1 MKLPENALLI
11 KEMREEMRSRKLFFL
26 VTIYIGILSIVALVA
41 VSNSGGSSFNPVMLS
56 ETSHFTLFSFV
67 ITVTILLGL
76 VSTVLGAA
84 SFTTER
90 ERATFE
96 LLELTPL
103 SCLQLVTGK
112 FFHVLI
118 LIGLILIS
126 SLPVLSALFFMG
138 GLTYTDLFLIMIY
151 VALFLAVVILAA
163 LCISIL
169 SNRTIIS
176 IIFSLG
182 LAFVISATLGIL
194 SANMYRDP
202 GQLGFALVSP
212 WLVAAQQIFSPG
224 PIRLSGHAFP
234 VWPFYFGLYALLIA
248 LFAAWG
254 RNALDSRKLER
265 NIWVRLI
272 GLVILNGYLALGFLC
287 ARSYAPVTLNNV
299 RDVYQIILVM
309 LIVILPCFALG
320 ILTDRDRV
328 AFEKHPFLESF
339 HPRKLLLNYPPTGI
353 FYLLILLLTTAFT
366 IAYCARIPVRGSM
379 EYVGLVILW
388 IIPWLLIF
396 TGMRISRA
404 RPRSILVIYL
414 LAALLYVLVGFFRS
428 SGKSVSTSF
437 EFFFDTPMLGVLVA
451 SSLIY
456 LVVVMIR
463 QHRRKSPAK

>member
-1 MKLPENALLI
+1 MKIPENALLI

-41 VSNSGGSSFNPVMLS
+41 VSTSGGASFNPVMLS
-56 ETSHFTLFSFV
+56 ETSHITLFSFV

-76 VSTVLGAA
+76 VGTVLGAA

-112 FFHVLI
+112 FLHVLV

-126 SLPVLSALFFMG
+126 SLPILSALFFMG
-138 GLTYTDLFLIMIY
+138 GLNYTDLFLVLIY
-151 VALFLAVVILAA
+151 IALFLAVVILAA

-169 SNRTIIS
+169 ASRTIVS

-182 LAFVISATLGIL
+182 IAFVITSALGIL
-194 SANMYRDP
+194 SGSMYRDP
-202 GQLGFALVSP
+202 GQLGFGLISP
-212 WLVAAQQIFSPG
+212 WMITAQQIFSPG
-224 PIRLSGHAFP
+224 PIRLAGHAFP
-234 VWPFYFGLYALLIA
+234 VWPFFCGLYALLIA

-272 GLVILNGYLALGFLC
+272 GLIILNGYVALGFLC
-287 ARSYAPVTLNNV
+287 VRSYAPVSANNV
-299 RDVYQIILVM
+299 RDIYQAILVM

-320 ILTDRDRV
+320 VLTDRDRV

-353 FYLLILLLTTAFT
+353 FYLLILLLTTGFT
-366 IAYCARIPVRGSM
+366 IALCARIPIRGSF
-379 EYVGLVILW
+379 EYVGLVALW
-388 IIPWLLIF
+388 ILPWLLVF

-414 LAALLYVLVGFFRS
+414 LATLLYVLVGFFRI
-428 SGKSVSTSF
+428 SGKTVSTSF
-437 EFFFDTPMLGVLVA
+437 EFFFETPMLYVLGA

-456 LVVVMIR
+456 LVVVKIR
-463 QHRRKSPAK
+463 QQKRKSA